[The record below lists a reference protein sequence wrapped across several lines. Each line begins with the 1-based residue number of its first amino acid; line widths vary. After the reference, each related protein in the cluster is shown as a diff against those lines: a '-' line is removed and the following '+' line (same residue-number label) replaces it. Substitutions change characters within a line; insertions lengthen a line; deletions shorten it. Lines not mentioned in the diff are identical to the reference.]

1 MSKIEV
7 FEQSIRGGIPIRDI
21 DADLRRD
28 LFGDE
33 KYSMDGYVRYD
44 DLLSYRLKK
53 LEKSLQTDSNY
64 INDLNVS
71 IFKSLEIG
79 EPIAS
84 LPEEEINT
92 FGRRVSDVVAR
103 FGGSWAFILLFMS
116 LILIWVGINTFHFF
130 TDHFD
135 PYPFIFFNLVL
146 AIITALQAPLI
157 LMSQN
162 RQADRDRN
170 KADVDYKTTLKAEL
184 EIRILHDKIDHL
196 LKILEIL
203 IEMVDDVK
211 HKVDETE

>member
-1 MSKIEV
+1 MGKIEV
-7 FEQSIRGGIPIRDI
+7 FYKPIRGGIRLEDV

-33 KYSMDGYVRYD
+33 EYDVKGYVRYD
-44 DLLSYRLKK
+44 DILSYRLKK
-53 LEKSLQTDSNY
+53 LEKSLQTDSDY

-71 IFKSLEIG
+71 IFKSLEAG

-84 LPEEEINT
+84 LPEKEIKT
-92 FGRRVSDVVAR
+92 FGEKVSDVIAR
-103 FGGSWAFILLFMS
+103 FGGSWVFISLFMG
-116 LILIWVGINTFHFF
+116 LILVWVGINTFHFF

-196 LKILEIL
+196 LKILDIL

-211 HKVDETE
+211 HKVDE